1 MKNQQ
6 SNQQHQIVLDAS
18 KKDIQHFIEDTY
30 QIEQYQKH
38 RDMVERNLMA
48 RMLANGID
56 ELGGKVRIEQEH
68 YFENIEVEK
77 LLSLFLDDNLAKCIV
92 VKVDIPM
99 TEKNLRDR
107 HNYTEV
113 AIKPM
118 IDILKSKLS
127 AHKDVLKI
135 IKKTNNKEK

>member
-18 KKDIQHFIEDTY
+18 KKDIQFYIEDTY

-38 RDMVERNLMA
+38 KDMLERSIMA
-48 RMLANGID
+48 RMLANGIE

-68 YFENIEVEK
+68 YFENIEIGK
-77 LLSLFLDDNLAKCIV
+77 LLSLFLNEELAKSIV
-92 VKVDIPM
+92 VTVDIPL
-99 TEKNLRDR
+99 TEKNLRDT
-107 HNYTEV
+107 YGFTDV
-113 AIKPM
+113 AIKPL
-118 IDILKSKLS
+118 IDILKSRLS

-135 IKKTNNKEK
+135 IKKKEK

>member
-1 MKNQQ
+1 
-6 SNQQHQIVLDAS
+6 
-18 KKDIQHFIEDTY
+18 
-30 QIEQYQKH
+30 
-38 RDMVERNLMA
+38 MA